1 MSLVELLSAV
11 LVMLL
16 VTSLLVLGVRIGTKA
31 YVKSVSMSEAQIL
44 CATLTTLVTDELR
57 YAGTIRV
64 DTDGRVGFFSQNFG
78 GADGADGADGAGV
91 SYFAADE
98 NGQITLGGTPILSK
112 RAYPYGLRAAVELS
126 YAQPENRFTAML
138 TVCGADGGKLARTK
152 FEVEP
157 LNQAAES
164 GAGT

>member
-44 CATLTTLVTDELR
+44 CATLTTLITDELR
-57 YAGTIRV
+57 YAGTIQV
-64 DTDGRVGFFSQNFG
+64 DADGRVGFFSQNFG
-78 GADGADGADGAGV
+78 GADGAV

-112 RAYPYGLRAAVELS
+112 RAYPYGLQAAVNLR
-126 YAQPENRFTAML
+126 YAKTENRFTAIL
-138 TVCGADGGKLARTK
+138 TVCGADDGELARTE

>member
-44 CATLTTLVTDELR
+44 CATLTTLITDELR
-57 YAGTIRV
+57 YAGTIQV
-64 DTDGRVGFFSQNFG
+64 EADGRVGFFSQNFG
-78 GADGADGADGAGV
+78 GADGAV

-112 RAYPYGLRAAVELS
+112 RAYPYGLQAAVKLS
-126 YAQPENRFTAML
+126 YAKPENRFTAML
-138 TVCGADGGKLARTK
+138 TVCGADGGKLARTE

>member
-1 MSLVELLSAV
+1 
-11 LVMLL
+11 MLL

-44 CATLTTLVTDELR
+44 CATLTTLITDELR
-57 YAGTIRV
+57 YAGTIQA
-64 DTDGRVGFFSQNFG
+64 DADGRVGFFSQNFG
-78 GADGADGADGAGV
+78 GADGTV

-112 RAYPYGLRAAVELS
+112 RAYPYGLQAAVKLS
-126 YAQPENRFTAML
+126 YAQPENRFTAIL
-138 TVCGADGGKLARTK
+138 TVCGADGGELARTE

-164 GAGT
+164 GAGA

>member
-11 LVMLL
+11 LVMLM

-44 CATLTTLVTDELR
+44 CATLTTLITDELR
-57 YAGTIRV
+57 YAGTIQV
-64 DTDGRVGFFSQNFG
+64 DADGRVGFFSQNFG
-78 GADGADGADGAGV
+78 GADGAV

-112 RAYPYGLRAAVELS
+112 RAYPYGLQAAVNLR
-126 YAQPENRFTAML
+126 YAKPENRFTAIL
-138 TVCGADGGKLARTK
+138 TVCGADSGELARTE

-164 GAGT
+164 GTGA

>member
-44 CATLTTLVTDELR
+44 CATLTTLITDELR
-57 YAGTIRV
+57 YAGTIQV
-64 DTDGRVGFFSQNFG
+64 EADGRVGLFSQNFG
-78 GADGADGADGAGV
+78 GADG
-91 SYFAADE
+91 ADE

-112 RAYPYGLRAAVELS
+112 RAYPYGLQAAVNLR
-126 YAQPENRFTAML
+126 YAKTENRFTAIL
-138 TVCGADGGKLARTK
+138 TVCGADGGELARTE

-164 GAGT
+164 GAGA

>member
-16 VTSLLVLGVRIGTKA
+16 VTSLLVLGVRIGMKA

-44 CATLTTLVTDELR
+44 CATLTTLITDELR
-57 YAGTIRV
+57 YAGTIQV
-64 DTDGRVGFFSQNFG
+64 DADGRVGFFSQNFG
-78 GADGADGADGAGV
+78 GADGAV

-112 RAYPYGLRAAVELS
+112 RAYPYGLQAAVNLR
-126 YAQPENRFTAML
+126 YAKPENRFTAIL
-138 TVCGADGGKLARTK
+138 TVCGADSGELARTE

-164 GAGT
+164 GTGA

>member
-44 CATLTTLVTDELR
+44 CATLTTLLTDELR
-57 YAGTIRV
+57 YAGTIQV
-64 DTDGRVGFFSQNFG
+64 DAGGRVGFFSQNFG
-78 GADGADGADGAGV
+78 GADGAGV

-112 RAYPYGLRAAVELS
+112 RAYPYGLRAAVNLR
-126 YAQPENRFTAML
+126 YAKTENRFTAML
-138 TVCGADGGKLARTK
+138 TVCGADDGELARTE

>member
-44 CATLTTLVTDELR
+44 CATLTTLITDELR
-57 YAGTIRV
+57 YAGTIQA
-64 DTDGRVGFFSQNFG
+64 DADGRVGFFSQNFG
-78 GADGADGADGAGV
+78 GADGAGV

-112 RAYPYGLRAAVELS
+112 RAYPYGLQAAVELS
-126 YAQPENRFTAML
+126 YAKPENRFTAIL
-138 TVCGADGGKLARTK
+138 TVCGADGGELARTE

-164 GAGT
+164 GAGA

>member
-44 CATLTTLVTDELR
+44 CATLTTLITDELR
-57 YAGTIRV
+57 YAGTIQV
-64 DTDGRVGFFSQNFG
+64 DADGRVGFFSQNFG
-78 GADGADGADGAGV
+78 GADGAV

-112 RAYPYGLRAAVELS
+112 RAYPYGLQAAVKLS

-138 TVCGADGGKLARTK
+138 TVCGADSGELARTE

-164 GAGT
+164 GTGA

>member
-44 CATLTTLVTDELR
+44 CATLTTLITDELR
-57 YAGTIRV
+57 YAGTIQA
-64 DTDGRVGFFSQNFG
+64 DADGRVGFFSQNFG
-78 GADGADGADGAGV
+78 GADGAGI

-112 RAYPYGLRAAVELS
+112 RAYPYGLQAAVNLR
-126 YAQPENRFTAML
+126 YAKPENRFTAIL
-138 TVCGADGGKLARTK
+138 TVCGADSGELARTE

-164 GAGT
+164 GTGA

>member
-44 CATLTTLVTDELR
+44 CATLTTLITDELR
-57 YAGTIRV
+57 YAGTIQV
-64 DTDGRVGFFSQNFG
+64 DAGGKVGFFSQNFG
-78 GADGADGADGAGV
+78 GADGTV

-112 RAYPYGLRAAVELS
+112 RAYPYGLQAAVKLS
-126 YAQPENRFTAML
+126 YAKPENRFTAIL
-138 TVCGADGGKLARTK
+138 TVCGADGGELARTE

>member
-44 CATLTTLVTDELR
+44 CATLTTLITDELR
-57 YAGTIRV
+57 YAGTIQA
-64 DTDGRVGFFSQNFG
+64 DADGRVGFFSQNFG
-78 GADGADGADGAGV
+78 GADGAV

-112 RAYPYGLRAAVELS
+112 RAYPYGLQAAINLR
-126 YAQPENRFTAML
+126 YAKTENRFTAIL
-138 TVCGADGGKLARTK
+138 TVCGADGGKLARTE

>member
-44 CATLTTLVTDELR
+44 CATLTTLITDELR
-57 YAGTIRV
+57 YAGTIQA
-64 DTDGRVGFFSQNFG
+64 DADGRVGFFSQNFG
-78 GADGADGADGAGV
+78 GAD

-112 RAYPYGLRAAVELS
+112 RAYPYGLQAAVNLR
-126 YAQPENRFTAML
+126 YAKPENRFTAIL
-138 TVCGADGGKLARTK
+138 TVCGADSGELARTE

>member
-44 CATLTTLVTDELR
+44 CATLTTLITDELR
-57 YAGTIRV
+57 YAGTIQA
-64 DTDGRVGFFSQNFG
+64 DADGRVGFFSQNFG
-78 GADGADGADGAGV
+78 GADGTV

-112 RAYPYGLRAAVELS
+112 RAYPYGLQAAVKLS
-126 YAQPENRFTAML
+126 YAKPANRFTAIL
-138 TVCGADGGKLARTK
+138 TVCGADGGELARTE